1 MGLLLLYKGEYIMS
15 RKKQKIIDV
24 TGLSTSNILNR
35 EFEELNKLST
45 KNLKAVTSRLVSSAN
60 KRLKRI
66 EKANLTQ
73 LNIPYKKVMEE
84 GKFSVKGKNRNQ
96 VLQEYARAK
105 EYLES
110 KTSSVSG
117 YKSYRQKVKDR
128 LGIPEMSDEEELD
141 FWNMYNDINAHSK
154 YNKDVLGSNQMQRIV
169 AKMVDEGK
177 SKKQILSKLRYTYQQ
192 EQKQR
197 SRELNE
203 LLDDEIEL

>member
-1 MGLLLLYKGEYIMS
+1 M
-15 RKKQKIIDV
+15 
-24 TGLSTSNILNR
+24 
-35 EFEELNKLST
+35 NKLST
-45 KNLKAVTSRLVSSAN
+45 KNLKSITSRLVSSAN

-66 EKANLTQ
+66 EKANLTE
-73 LNIPYKKVMEE
+73 LNVPYKKVMES

-96 VLQEYARAK
+96 VLQEYARVK

-110 KTSSVSG
+110 KTSSLSG

-128 LGIPEMSDEEELD
+128 LGVPEMSDEEELE
-141 FWNMYNDINAHSK
+141 FWDMYNYINEHSK

-192 EQKQR
+192 EQKQK
-197 SRELNE
+197 SKELYE
-203 LLDDEIEL
+203 LLDDEFEL